1 MEIMGLVGPS
11 GVGKT
16 TLLVGL
22 VRALAGRGFTVST
35 IKHAHD
41 EFDIDQ
47 PGKDS
52 FRHRQAGAR
61 EVLVASAQRWA
72 LMRELGGAPEPSL
85 EQLARQITPVDILL
99 VEGFEAHAHNKIAV
113 WRSGC
118 AEPATWLTDPSV
130 IAIASD
136 RPIPQAR
143 LPVLPL
149 DQPDIIAE
157 FVLSRCGFFTAAA
170 QPSLDVRQYA
180 VAANGQHG

>member
-16 TLLVGL
+16 TLLVDL
-22 VRALAGRGFTVST
+22 VRALAGRGFMVST

-52 FRHRQAGAR
+52 FRHRQAGAQ

-72 LMRELGGAPEPSL
+72 LMRELGCAPEPSL

-99 VEGFEAHAHNKIAV
+99 AEGFKAHAHNKITV

-136 RPIPQAR
+136 HPYRKPGC
-143 LPVLPL
+143 
-149 DQPDIIAE
+149 
-157 FVLSRCGFFTAAA
+157 RCFPWTS
-170 QPSLDVRQYA
+170 PTSSL
-180 VAANGQHG
+180 NSF